1 MTTLSWSTPADHT
14 TDAGFRAWGSELSAK
29 LQAAGLVQTAD
40 TGQINW
46 TTVTRPGSVNNAAG
60 YEIYRFDD
68 ALQATAPL
76 YIKLEY
82 GTGNVADRPCIWV
95 SVGTGTNGA
104 GTLTGSVS
112 NRNTTS
118 FFNTPGNDG
127 VSRPSYLCVKD
138 GFVGLAWKYGLST
151 SYSDLKFYLFFAVA
165 RTVDDSGAETGDGFT
180 IFRRNQSTT
189 ATGGTQVESVSYSAG
204 VQAAQNGYYA
214 IVPGNVTAS
223 DVGTD
228 KQIYKCYG
236 VMPRVRPIMQCCVC
250 FKDEFGV
257 GTTFTATLVGTTA
270 RTYLSL
276 GDGMNYAAANRNV
289 RYCDAMLW
297 E

>member
-1 MTTLSWSTPADHT
+1 MTTLSWATPADHT
-14 TDAGFRAWGSELSAK
+14 SDAGFRAWGSELSAK

-46 TTVTRPGSVNNAAG
+46 ATATRPGSVNTAAG

-82 GTGNVADRPCIWV
+82 GTGNVADRPTIWV

-112 NRNTTS
+112 SRNVAS

-138 GFVGLAWKYGLST
+138 GFVGLAWKYGLCTVQSNNKA
-151 SYSDLKFYLFFAVA
+151 YFYFGVA
-165 RTVDDSGAETGDGFT
+165 RTVDDAGAETGDGFYVL
-180 IFRRNQSTT
+180 RRLTST
-189 ATGGTQVESVSYSAG
+189 AASGGTVVESVSYADG
-204 VQAAQNGYYA
+204 VQASQNGYYA
-214 IVPGNVTAS
+214 MVPGNVSSSA
-223 DVGTD
+223 VGAD
-228 KQIYKCYG
+228 KQVYKCYG
-236 VMPRVRPIMQCCVC
+236 IMPRVRPIMQAAVVISA
-250 FKDEFGV
+250 EYPV
-257 GTTFTATLVGTTA
+257 GTTFEAALVGATT

-276 GDGMNYAAANRNV
+276 GDGTNYAGANRNAGHN
-289 RYCDAMLW
+289 DAMLW